1 MPIRK
6 VINVKEEVHV
16 IVAEYH
22 DLSINKQLIIDAD
35 NEKPRDKNVS
45 AVQVQ
50 QMSKWWV
57 ETPAVNT
64 IVDWVVDITRRSN
77 SFVQDHNFTIES
89 AWFAKYSKGD
99 HAISHHHFPTQYSF
113 VYYINTP
120 PGSAPLVLT
129 TSNTEIPVEEGQVV
143 ILPCGTRH
151 HVDKCDVDDRLVLA
165 GNFYLTPP
173 NMDISME
180 GFYAG
185 GYEWDD

>member
-1 MPIRK
+1 M
-6 VINVKEEVHV
+6 
-16 IVAEYH
+16 
-22 DLSINKQLIIDAD
+22 
-35 NEKPRDKNVS
+35 
-45 AVQVQ
+45 
-50 QMSKWWV
+50 
-57 ETPAVNT
+57 
-64 IVDWVVDITRRSN
+64 
-77 SFVQDHNFTIES
+77 QDHNFTIVS

-129 TSNTEIPVEEGQVV
+129 TSNTEIPVEEGKVV

-173 NMDISME
+173 NMEVSMD
-180 GFYAG
+180 GFFAG

>member
-1 MPIRK
+1 MLKSLKI
-6 VINVKEEVHV
+6 KEEVRV
-16 IVAEYH
+16 ITDVYP

-35 NEKPRDKNVS
+35 NEKPRDMNVS

-64 IVDWVVDITRRSN
+64 IVDWAVDIIRKSN
-77 SFVQDHNFTIES
+77 PFVEDHTFTIVS
-89 AWFAKYSKGD
+89 SWFAKYSKGD
-99 HAISHHHFPTQYSF
+99 YALTHHHFPAQYSF
-113 VYYINTP
+113 AYYINIP
-120 PGSAPLVLT
+120 SGSPPLVLT
-129 TSNTEIPVEEGQVV
+129 TSNTEIPVQEGQVV
-143 ILPCGTRH
+143 ILPCGTFH

-173 NMDISME
+173 KMDVSME